1 MNALDVLKYGHQ
13 TVLEAIDGIPDVDW
27 YTEGVSGIWSV
38 KDIIAHLASFEHLL
52 VEVLRS
58 FSANCPTP
66 TLDRYIADAQKFN
79 DDEVAKRRRKTA
91 QEVWTEYTETRAQ
104 TMTLLARI
112 PVKQRRLNGTL
123 PWYGPEYSLED
134 FIVYN
139 FYGHKREHSAEI
151 NVFHDQLASIIIQ
164 ASLELRPELVS

>member
-13 TVLEAIDGIPDVDW
+13 TVLEAIDGIPDTDW
-27 YTEGVSGIWSV
+27 YTEGACGIWSV
-38 KDIIAHLASFEHLL
+38 KDIIAHLASHEHLL

-58 FSANCPTP
+58 FSGNFPTP
-66 TLDRYIADAQKFN
+66 TLDQFIADPQRFN
-79 DDEVAKRRRKTA
+79 EDEVARRHHNTA
-91 QEVWTEYTETRAQ
+91 QEVWAEYTATRAQ

-112 PVKQRRLNGTL
+112 PINQRRLRGTL

-139 FYGHKREHSAEI
+139 FYGHKREHSAQI

-164 ASLELRPELVS
+164 ASLELRPELIS

>member
-13 TVLEAIDGIPDVDW
+13 TVLEAIDGIPEVDW

-38 KDIIAHLASFEHLL
+38 KDIIAHLTSFEH
-52 VEVLRS
+52 VLADVLSS
-58 FSANCPTP
+58 FSSNCPTP
-66 TLDRYIADAQKFN
+66 TLDRFIADAQEFN
-79 DDEVAKRRRKTA
+79 DDEVDRRRDKTA
-91 QEVWTEYTETRAQ
+91 QEVWAEYTATRAQ

-112 PVKQRRLNGTL
+112 PVEKRRQNGTL

-139 FYGHKREHSAEI
+139 FYGHKREHSAQI
-151 NVFHDQLASIIIQ
+151 DVYHDQLATIIIQ
-164 ASLELRPELVS
+164 ASLELRPEVVS

>member
-13 TVLEAIDGIPDVDW
+13 TLLEAIDGIPDVDW
-27 YTEGVSGIWSV
+27 YTEGAAGIWSV

-52 VEVLRS
+52 VDVLHS
-58 FSANCPTP
+58 FSSNCPTP
-66 TLDRYIADAQKFN
+66 TLDQYIADAQKFN
-79 DDEVAKRRRKTA
+79 DDEVAKRRHKMA
-91 QEVWTEYTETRAQ
+91 QEVWAEYTETRAEA
-104 TMTLLARI
+104 MRLLARI
-112 PVKQRRLNGTL
+112 PVKERRQNGTL

-139 FYGHKREHSAEI
+139 FYGHKREHSAQI